1 MKCLNNVKCHSNGK
15 KAFEWISFES
25 LFLNLLHKFQRNQIA
40 TKTPRDFLKKLKREL
55 QEWKRWKKKKNSKE
69 EEENKKYHAASCNL
83 HAAEP
88 DMVWLKI
95 IEVIKK

>member
-1 MKCLNNVKCHSNGK
+1 M
-15 KAFEWISFES
+15 
-25 LFLNLLHKFQRNQIA
+25 
-40 TKTPRDFLKKLKREL
+40 
-55 QEWKRWKKKKNSKE
+55 KKKKNSKE